1 MNNLLLSFT
10 NFSAEKLI
18 DLMPDSKIPKKFI
31 QNELN
36 NVHIKFSTQVP
47 FCIYDSLI
55 FYTQDNFIEKLI
67 PI

>member
-36 NVHIKFSTQVP
+36 NVHIKFSTQG
-47 FCIYDSLI
+47 FTYFFTMIND
-55 FYTQDNFIEKLI
+55 
-67 PI
+67 

>member
-36 NVHIKFSTQVP
+36 NVHIKFSTQG
-47 FCIYDSLI
+47 FTYFFTMGAILYL
-55 FYTQDNFIEKLI
+55 
-67 PI
+67 